1 MPTRSR
7 RRQTVKPPIRE
18 WLPKIQIGR
27 AYRPGYGMDHAV
39 IPPEV
44 VSEWIIGIKAMEARS
59 VICLLSKP
67 ELEWYSHL
75 PGGLLGTY
83 QAAGLDA
90 VSIPVP
96 MDPGELAAKHLKRL
110 EEAFVR
116 LPKPVVIHC
125 HAGLVRSG
133 AAVAH
138 LVANHSRLTTD
149 MPTPMEASILRLI
162 RNSKREHSI
171 RCALRSGGYG
181 LADYG
186 LLAHRLAGVP
196 DTILGK
202 YLDEVDGVRR
212 SHLSCISCSL
222 KFLAFC
228 KFFSTPRLPQRNA
241 EYQTEFQQ
249 LLREDRSGRDFMGE
263 IQEVI
268 QKAAHQDLGPG
279 PN

>member
-1 MPTRSR
+1 MAPRSR

-18 WLPKIQIGR
+18 WLPKLQIGR
-27 AYRPGYGMDHAV
+27 AYRPGYGMHHTV

-44 VSEWIIGIKAMEARS
+44 VSEWIIGIRAIEARS

-83 QAAGLDA
+83 QAAGLEA

-96 MDPGELAAKHLKRL
+96 MDPGVLTAKNLKQL
-110 EEAFVR
+110 EESFIR

-138 LVANHSRLTTD
+138 LVENHSRLITD
-149 MPTPMEASILRLI
+149 MPTPMDASILRLI

-196 DTILGK
+196 DTVLGK

-228 KFFSTPRLPQRNA
+228 QVFSNHRLPQRNA

-263 IQEVI
+263 IQEAI
-268 QKAAHQDLGPG
+268 QKAIHHDPVSGL
-279 PN
+279 N

>member
-1 MPTRSR
+1 M
-7 RRQTVKPPIRE
+7 
-18 WLPKIQIGR
+18 IQIGR
-27 AYRPGYGMDHAV
+27 AYRPGYGMEHAV

-44 VSEWIIGIKAMEARS
+44 VSEWVIGIKAMEARS
-59 VICLLSKP
+59 VICLLSEP

-83 QAAGLDA
+83 QAAGLEA

-96 MDPGELAAKHLKRL
+96 MDPGVLAANHLKQL
-110 EEAFVR
+110 EESFIR

-138 LVANHSRLTTD
+138 LVANHNRLT
-149 MPTPMEASILRLI
+149 
-162 RNSKREHSI
+162 REHSI
-171 RCALRSGGYG
+171 QCALRSGGYG

-228 KFFSTPRLPQRNA
+228 QVFSNHRLPQRNA